1 MVNELKELVNN
12 TMEIDSQLSRY
23 NKLEIYDVKVFMET
37 WESTA
42 LGFGGVGGQAFTN
55 AYTTVVECDIEKPK
69 TDEIH
74 HMWMVFFGGRIA
86 YTVENPTKE
95 FFEDL
100 QSNHM
105 VSCRE
110 ASGRY

>member
-1 MVNELKELVNN
+1 MVNELKKLIENS
-12 TMEIDSQLSRY
+12 MDIDDQLSRY
-23 NKLEIYDVKVFMET
+23 KKLEIYDVKVFMET
-37 WESTA
+37 WGSTA

-74 HMWMVFFGGRIA
+74 HVWMVFFGGRIA
-86 YTVENPTKE
+86 YTVETPTKE

-105 VSCRE
+105 VDCNT
-110 ASGRY
+110 AGKRY